1 MNTISMRMMKKSFL
15 TSVVFLAGLTL
26 VYAQEQ
32 KNAEKPDYAQVIAKR
47 SEKIADVLGIAD
59 SAKYKRVCNIIAE
72 QYQSLS
78 NIHDAHD
85 AKVKEVKGNASN
97 DKSVA
102 KSEIAGLDSGMY
114 KQLSQL
120 HLVYLNRL
128 GKELTHEQIT
138 EVKDAMTY
146 KILPLTYHAYLD
158 ELPALTEVQKQKI
171 MELLTEARE
180 RAIDAGSSGQKH
192 EWFGK
197 YKGKINNYLSAQGYD
212 MKKAGEEW
220 QKRIKENQKQKG

>member
-1 MNTISMRMMKKSFL
+1 MKKSLL
-15 TSVVFLAGLTL
+15 TGVVFLAGVTF
-26 VYAQEQ
+26 VYAQDQ
-32 KNAEKPDYAQVIAKR
+32 KNVEKPDYAQVITKR
-47 SEKIADVLGIAD
+47 CEKITDALGIAD
-59 SAKYKRVCNIIAE
+59 SAKYKRVCNIIVE
-72 QYQSLS
+72 QYRSLS

-85 AKVKEVKGNASN
+85 AKVKEVKGNTAS
-97 DKSVA
+97 DKAVV
-102 KSEIAGLDSGMY
+102 KSEIAGLDSSMY

-128 GKELTHEQIT
+128 GEELTPAQIT

-146 KILPLTYHAYLD
+146 KILPLTYNAYLD
-158 ELPALTEVQKQKI
+158 ELPALTDVQKQKI

-220 QKRIKENQKQKG
+220 QKRVKERQGQKG